1 MSEKPSVSVLISVL
15 DQKQYT
21 RRCLNALE
29 ETLRGK
35 FLHEILIADDCSG
48 DDTKQ
53 FLQSLGD
60 PHRVLFNDERKG
72 FAVNNNLLAQEARGE
87 FLCFLNNDV
96 FVEGDWLMPMLD
108 VLRERENVGMV
119 GNVQK
124 LADSIR
130 YDHMGV
136 VFGPRG
142 NPRHFGQGFLHRPFK
157 GQVREW
163 SAVTA
168 ACCVARREVFLET
181 GGFDEVFLNGC
192 EDVDLCLRMV
202 EKGFSNYVV
211 HDSVVRHV
219 KCASYGRLD
228 HNLENEAKFLERW
241 RERISCQYFPRD
253 RLLYAYSYLL
263 RSLLNPLGLTMSLLL
278 ESLYL
283 LISRSRSK

>member
-1 MSEKPSVSVLISVL
+1 MSAKPNVSILISVL
-15 DQKQYT
+15 DQKEYT

-35 FLHEILIADDCSG
+35 ISHEILIADDFSA
-48 DDTKQ
+48 DETKQ

-60 PHRVLFNDERKG
+60 PHRVFFNDERKG
-72 FAVNNNLLAQEARGE
+72 FAVNNNLLARESRGG

-136 VFGPRG
+136 VFGPGG

-202 EKGFSNYVV
+202 EKGLSNYVV

-219 KCASYGRLD
+219 KGGTAGRKD
-228 HNLENEAKFLERW
+228 HNLPNARILQDRWGTSLRENQAV
-241 RERISCQYFPRD
+241 RD
-253 RLLYAYSYLL
+253 QVPHAISYLWRGMSRPWSCNFSKLIQAFLIFTRL
-263 RSLLNPLGLTMSLLL
+263 RRL
-278 ESLYL
+278 
-283 LISRSRSK
+283 